1 VVEDASYRFA
11 YLFITFALLLDV
23 IYRGVVREEAS
34 WDLLAIVVLSGAVTT
49 FYQWRQKVLSRQSFA
64 VAAVTFVLGGV
75 VAALIAAARILR

>member
-1 VVEDASYRFA
+1 
-11 YLFITFALLLDV
+11 V
-23 IYRGVVREEAS
+23 IYRGVVRQEAS

-49 FYQWRQKVLSRQSFA
+49 FYQWRQKVLSRHSFA